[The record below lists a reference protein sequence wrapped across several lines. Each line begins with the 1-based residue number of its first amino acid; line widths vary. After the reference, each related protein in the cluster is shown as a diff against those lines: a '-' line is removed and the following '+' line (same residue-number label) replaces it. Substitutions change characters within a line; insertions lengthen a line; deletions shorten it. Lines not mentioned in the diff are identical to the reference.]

1 MDLFGKKKIKK
12 LNESVVNL
20 TKVCGEVVEER
31 NELLKEVNALRDDVK
46 FLRTMADFFSD
57 YDDTHGLIFPDTL
70 KLDLEEFKKFKEKMT
85 AFLEKFDNHIH
96 FLPGQ
101 KSYCL
106 CSTDGKYVVFKKQL
120 AEDDEYPG
128 YLLRFS
134 FFDKC
139 TPNALPTYSMT
150 FFWDSEPNTQTD
162 DKEIMEYFNTLIKY
176 LDECIECCEQ
186 SEDKPVKKSKKNS
199 KKNKTKKKK

>member
-12 LNESVVNL
+12 LNETVVNL
-20 TKVCGEVVEER
+20 TKVCNEAVEER
-31 NELLKEVNALRDDVK
+31 NELLREVGSLKDDIKLLRI
-46 FLRTMADFFSD
+46 MSDFFSD
-57 YDDTHGLIFPDTL
+57 YNDTHGLIFQDTL
-70 KLDLEEFKKFKEKMT
+70 KLDVEEFKKFKEKMID
-85 AFLEKFDNHIH
+85 FLEKCNNHIH

-106 CSTDGKYVVFKKQL
+106 CSTDGKYVVFKKQV
-120 AEDDEYPG
+120 ADDDEYPG

-139 TPNALPTYSMT
+139 VPNALPTYSIT

-162 DKEIMEYFNTLIKY
+162 DKEIIEYFNTLIKY

-186 SEDKPVKKSKKNS
+186 PEDKPVKKSKKNS
-199 KKNKTKKKK
+199 KKNKSKKKK